1 MVAGRKAPRAN
12 SGFGSDPI
20 ILAISVLML
29 SRSILCLC
37 FLASVAYAQSADSQS
52 PRDASQRPGP
62 AATPSPSASAKVTYS
77 SVHVDGPYIAMTF
90 DDGPHATLTP
100 KLLDLLAQKKIKV
113 TFFVLGENVQ
123 RHPEI
128 LKRAAAEGHEI
139 GNHSW
144 SHPNLAK
151 LSNEA
156 VRSQLQRTD
165 DVIAQAIGSHPKIMR
180 PPYGELTPKQRQW
193 VNSEFGY
200 KVILWDVDPLDWKE
214 PGPSIVAQRIIHET
228 KPGSIMLSHDIHAQ
242 TITAMPATFDALV
255 AKGFRFVTVSEL
267 LSLAVSS
274 PPPQITPVP
283 AFRTQ
288 AP

>member
-1 MVAGRKAPRAN
+1 MIVRAIFALLFCVPIAAAQTVEQQARPSTPAQPSSAAPVK
-12 SGFGSDPI
+12 I
-20 ILAISVLML
+20 
-29 SRSILCLC
+29 
-37 FLASVAYAQSADSQS
+37 
-52 PRDASQRPGP
+52 
-62 AATPSPSASAKVTYS
+62 TYS
-77 SVHVDGPYIAMTF
+77 AVKVNGPYVAMTF

-100 KLLDLLAQKKIKV
+100 KLLDLLARKKIKA
-113 TFFVLGENVQ
+113 TFFVLGENAQ

-128 LKRAAAEGHEI
+128 LTRAVAEGHEI

-156 VRSQLQRTD
+156 LRSQLQRTD

-193 VNSEFGY
+193 VNSVFGY

-214 PGPSIVAQRIIHET
+214 PGPSIVAQRIIRET
-228 KPGSIMLSHDIHAQ
+228 KHGSIMLSHDIHAQ
-242 TITAMPATFDALV
+242 TIAAMPETFDALL

-267 LSLAVSS
+267 LSLAESS
-274 PPPQITPVP
+274 PPPPTAPAPTATPP
-283 AFRTQ
+283 PT
-288 AP
+288 PTP